1 MKKEQLQIFATIL
14 ENEEFKKRKSFCHH
28 GDITVYEHSLKVAL
42 MAYKISR
49 FFKNIDLNSLIIGAL
64 LHDFYFRDWQ
74 SYREKRPFFKKH
86 GFVHAKE
93 ALDNSEIHFPML
105 MNDRVRNIIL
115 RHMFPLNKI
124 PPRYKEA
131 WIVSIAD
138 KLVSLETLLQP
149 KFFLRLFGL

>member
-14 ENEEFKKRKSFCHH
+14 ENEEFKKRKTFCHH

-42 MAYKISR
+42 MAYNISR
-49 FFKNIDLNSLIIGAL
+49 FFKNIDINSLLIGAL

-74 SYREKRPFFKKH
+74 SYKEKRPFFKKH

-93 ALDNSEIHFPML
+93 ALDNSEIHFPLL

-124 PPRYKEA
+124 PPRYKES